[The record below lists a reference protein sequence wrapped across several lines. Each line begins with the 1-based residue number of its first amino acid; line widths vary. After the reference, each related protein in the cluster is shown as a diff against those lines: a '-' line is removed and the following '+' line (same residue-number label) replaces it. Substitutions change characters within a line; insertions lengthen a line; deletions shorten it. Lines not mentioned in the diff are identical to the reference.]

1 MSFAK
6 FDLDEGTAFA
16 LCSAIFQ
23 PIFATVASV
32 GRKVTILVPIG
43 LFALGSILCA
53 VAHNVATLLAGRC
66 IQGMGAG
73 GIIVLTY
80 VLLSDMYTLEQRSKM
95 LSVIG
100 LMWMFG
106 TCLGPV
112 IGGGF
117 TKSVSWVSL
126 S

>member
-1 MSFAK
+1 
-6 FDLDEGTAFA
+6 
-16 LCSAIFQ
+16 
-23 PIFATVASV
+23 
-32 GRKVTILVPIG
+32 
-43 LFALGSILCA
+43 
-53 VAHNVATLLAGRC
+53 
-66 IQGMGAG
+66 MGAG

-95 LSVIG
+95 LSVVG

-117 TKSVSWVSL
+117 TKSVSWVGLSL
-126 S
+126 STIQVPY